1 MAKYFDLRKAEKKTS
16 GILADWLKKKKKK
29 RQKSEREIWRQ
40 EENPAE
46 NQAWLFKQLQD
57 VLLGGSEKHV
67 RKMLEWT

>member
-1 MAKYFDLRKAEKKTS
+1 M
-16 GILADWLKKKKKK
+16 
-29 RQKSEREIWRQ
+29 Q

-57 VLLGGSEKHV
+57 VLLGESEKHA